1 VQINYRVTEYGIN
14 QLKETFLNCFCWQN
28 RIFFNLK
35 YEEILTIEEAV
46 KSLPKVLLHDHLDGG
61 LRPQTIIDLA
71 NEQGYKKLPTQ
82 DADELAKWFHRGV
95 SAGSLVEFLKGFEHT
110 CGVMQ
115 TKEALERV
123 AYEMIEDMKN
133 DGVCYVETRFAPV
146 FHTEKG
152 LHLDDTVRAV
162 LGGLER
168 GKKDFGVGYG
178 LILCGMRN
186 MKDTLEVA
194 ELAVNF
200 RYEGVVAFDLAGEE
214 GGYPPKNHID
224 AFQSI
229 QRANFNITIHAGEA
243 FGKES
248 IWQAIQWC
256 GAHRIGHATHLKDDI
271 TLDKDRNVIAFGEL
285 AQYVLDKRI
294 PLEICLL
301 SNVHTGAVDKIEN
314 HPFGILFKEKFRVT
328 INTDDRLMSNTTLS
342 NEFLVAIEHFN
353 INLED
358 IEKITINSMK
368 SAFIPY
374 SERLDYIYKVIKPG
388 YQKIREKLL
397 SLKNLS
403 EKDEKE
409 AIHKL

>member
-1 VQINYRVTEYGIN
+1 MTV
-14 QLKETFLNCFCWQN
+14 
-28 RIFFNLK
+28 
-35 YEEILTIEEAV
+35 EEAI

-71 NEQGYKKLPTQ
+71 NEQGYKKLPHQ
-82 DADELAKWFHRGV
+82 DADKLAKWFHQGI

-115 TKEALERV
+115 TMEALERV
-123 AYEMIEDMKN
+123 AYEMMEDMKS

-152 LHLDDTVRAV
+152 LYLDDTVRAV
-162 LGGLER
+162 LTGLNR

-200 RYEGVVAFDLAGEE
+200 RYEGVVGFDLAGEE
-214 GGYPPKNHID
+214 GWYPPKKHID

-256 GAHRIGHATHLKDDI
+256 GAHRIGHATHLKDDLS
-271 TLDKDRNVIAFGEL
+271 LDKDGNVIAFGEL

-301 SNVHTGAVDKIEN
+301 SNLHTGAVDKIEN
-314 HPFGILFKEKFRVT
+314 HPFGTLFKEKFRVT

-342 NEFLVAIEHFN
+342 NEFLIAIEHFN
-353 INLED
+353 LNLDD
-358 IEKITINSMK
+358 IEKITLNSMK
-368 SAFIPY
+368 SAFIQY
-374 SERLDYIYKVIKPG
+374 SERLDYIYKTIKPG

>member
-1 VQINYRVTEYGIN
+1 M
-14 QLKETFLNCFCWQN
+14 
-28 RIFFNLK
+28 
-35 YEEILTIEEAV
+35 TIEEAI

-71 NEQGYKKLPTQ
+71 NEQGYKKLPSQ
-82 DADELAKWFHRGV
+82 DADELAKWFHQGIT
-95 SAGSLVEFLKGFEHT
+95 AGSLVEFLKGFEHT

-115 TKEALERV
+115 TSKALERV

-133 DGVCYVETRFAPV
+133 DGVCYVEIRFAPV

-152 LHLDDTVRAV
+152 LYLDDTVKAV
-162 LGGLER
+162 LAGLER
-168 GKKDFGVGYG
+168 GRKDFGVGYG

-200 RYEGVVAFDLAGEE
+200 RYKGVVGFDLAGEE
-214 GGYPPKNHID
+214 GGYPPKKHID

-256 GAHRIGHATHLKDDI
+256 GAHRIGHATHLKDDL
-271 TLDKDRNVIAFGEL
+271 TLDKDGNVIAFGEL
-285 AQYVLDKRI
+285 AQYILDKRI

-301 SNVHTGAVDKIEN
+301 SNLHTGAVDKIEN
-314 HPFGILFKEKFRVT
+314 HPFGTLFKEKFRVT

-342 NEFLVAIEHFN
+342 NEFLIAIEHFN
-353 INLED
+353 LNLDD
-358 IEKITINSMK
+358 IEKITLNSMK

-374 SERLDYIYKVIKPG
+374 SERLYYIYKVIKPG
-388 YQKIREKLL
+388 YQKIRKKLL